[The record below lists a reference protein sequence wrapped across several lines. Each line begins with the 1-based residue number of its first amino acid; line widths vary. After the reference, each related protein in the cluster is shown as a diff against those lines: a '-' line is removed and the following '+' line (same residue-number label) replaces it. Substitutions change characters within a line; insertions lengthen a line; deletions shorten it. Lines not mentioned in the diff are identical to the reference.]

1 MNILLT
7 SLLAV
12 TAAEDVCSSVIAEE
26 PSFLSFGAK
35 FSSDYEATKEER
47 CSLSKPQRYGLVSF
61 KIARILYEVIEKV
74 LSLGYGPFSI
84 DILLTEIIGGR
95 GYDDRIRGYGYK
107 LGDPVNLAANL
118 DILKKDVKAMNLARF
133 YHFGATK
140 GFAHLNKKV
149 FKFLTSLQNAFGFEN
164 GILENVANYVNTLG
178 AVWAKLLDQV
188 AQAGFGLV
196 AAMRL
201 AVQSGTGGDVNS
213 MGPEWAWNGPEYRKK
228 IGSVKLVTHLC
239 EAIQET
245 VNTFTEK
252 FSTYLVL
259 LPIMGKIFD
268 NLLTLDYEKDCAVG
282 TSGVEPRQC
291 YWLWDLLVDGR
302 NRTLDEI
309 TRLITQFMQIA
320 VSTLE
325 SEDSTSNML
334 VKTARIIT
342 ASLPITRLF
351 MYVILSRGATIE
363 PSNKIKYYKEDCLA
377 R

>member
-12 TAAEDVCSSVIAEE
+12 AAAEDVCSGVTAEE
-26 PSFLSFGAK
+26 PSFLSYGAK
-35 FSSDYEATKEER
+35 FSSDYEATAEER

-61 KIARILYEVIEKV
+61 KIARILYEFTETV
-74 LSLGYGPFSI
+74 LSLGYGPISKEN
-84 DILLTEIIGGR
+84 LLNKKIKDGR
-95 GYDDRIRGYGYK
+95 KGYGYDF
-107 LGDPVNLAANL
+107 GDAHL
-118 DILKKDVKAMNLARF
+118 DILKEDPKTMHLARF
-133 YHFGATK
+133 YHFGAQK
-140 GFAHLNKKV
+140 GFANLNKKV

-164 GILENVANYVNTLG
+164 GILESVANYVNTLG

-196 AAMRL
+196 AAMRA
-201 AVQSGTGGDVNS
+201 AVTAGSGDAST
-213 MGPEWAWNGPEYRKK
+213 MKEWTWNGLDYRKK
-228 IGSVKLVTHLC
+228 VGSVKLVTHLC

-245 VNTFTEK
+245 VNTFTED
-252 FSTYLVL
+252 FSKYLVL

-268 NLLTLDYEKDCAVG
+268 NLLTLDYEKDCTGG
-282 TSGVEPRQC
+282 TSGAAPRQC
-291 YWLWDLLVDGR
+291 YWLWNLLVDGG
-302 NRTLDEI
+302 NKTLDEI

-351 MYVILSRGATIE
+351 MYVILSRGTTIE